1 MIRYIIRRL
10 IQAVPLLLVISV
22 LTFGIVEIAP
32 GDAAQMYI
40 DPERGTDPAYIAQ
53 IREKL
58 GLDQPVH
65 VRYLAWLGKTL
76 SGDWGFSFRSRR
88 AVTLEVGDRLPNTL
102 LLGGSALALSFALAV
117 PIGAISAIKRYTI
130 IDYAVTTLSL
140 VGISVPIFWVALVF
154 IQVFAIQLDWFPAS
168 GMRSVRQ
175 QYTGWQSVFDVLHH
189 MILPTIVLALAQIAS
204 WSRYQRS
211 ALLDVLGQDYIRTA
225 RGKGVHERRVI
236 ILHALRNA
244 LIPMITIVGISVPS
258 VVTGAF
264 LTETIFSWPGIG
276 RLGVDAVSGRDY
288 PVIMAVTMLSAALIV
303 ISSLL
308 ADIAYAWADP
318 RIRYEQ
324 R

>member
-10 IQAVPLLLVISV
+10 LLAVPLLLVISA
-22 LTFGIVEIAP
+22 LTFVIVEIAP

-40 DPERGTDPAYIAQ
+40 DPEKGTDPAYIEQ
-53 IREKL
+53 IRRNL
-58 GLDQPVH
+58 GLDQPIH
-65 VRYLAWLGKTL
+65 VRYVAWLGQTL

-102 LLGGSALALSFALAV
+102 LLGGTALLLSFVLAV
-117 PIGAISAIKRYTI
+117 PIGVISAFKRYSW
-130 IDYAVTTLSL
+130 IDYTVTTLSL
-140 VGISVPIFWVALVF
+140 VGTSIPIFWVALLF
-154 IQVFAIQLDWFPAS
+154 IQVFAIQMDWFPAS
-168 GMRSVRQ
+168 GMRSVRE
-175 QYTGWQSVFDVLHH
+175 QYTGWQSVIDVLHH
-189 MILPTIVLALAQIAS
+189 MILPTIVLALAQIAG

-225 RGKGVHERRVI
+225 RGKGVRERRVL

-244 LIPMITIVGISVPS
+244 LIPMITLVGISVPS

-264 LTETIFSWPGIG
+264 ITETIFSWPGIG

-288 PVIMAVTMLSAALIV
+288 PVIMAVTMLSAVLI
-303 ISSLL
+303 ILSSLL

-324 R
+324 S